1 MSCRETNSHAFT
13 PKHIHFNIV
22 RFFARFLFSPFLT
35 YVFLIHLYGLCMCVL
50 VYVSIYVL
58 VLVSCILCM
67 QHSCK
72 TYLQMLHSI

>member
-13 PKHIHFNIV
+13 PKTHSFQYCMIFCQISI
-22 RFFARFLFSPFLT
+22 FPIPDICFFSPF
-35 YVFLIHLYGLCMCVL
+35 IWS
-50 VYVSIYVL
+50 VYVCVSVYVL